1 MTSMQKVLA
10 MLCLL
15 ALAACANDK
24 PDPEAPPT
32 TTPGYEAMVDE
43 GFDIPA
49 VEARD
54 IPYDYPATDVTY
66 SGDEKPGTI
75 VVDTFARRLYHVK
88 DGGMATRYTIAVG
101 REGLSFR
108 GSGVIG
114 RKEKWPSWQPTANM
128 IKTRPDLY
136 AKYAAGLPG
145 GMDNPLGARALYLY
159 RGGRDSMFRIHG
171 TIQNEAIGRAT
182 SAGCIRL
189 YNQDVIRLF
198 EEVDH
203 GTTVKVR
210 SQDES
215 LELEGPFIEDAW
227 GRVVPDTADNRV
239 TKEHE
244 IVSKAEQHVREAEAD
259 LKAAEVAAKEAAKL
273 DKKRLRDCKSKGL
286 DAASCPA
293 LPEPVLAEGEEA
305 PEKPLSVE
313 EAQAALDKANL
324 DLEAARAE
332 SARLSACT
340 AQGVS
345 HEDCPPAPAL
355 VASAG

>member
-1 MTSMQKVLA
+1 MTPMPR
-10 MLCLL
+10 LL
-15 ALAACANDK
+15 AAALLLTLAACASK
-24 PDPEAPPT
+24 KTEVEAPPANI
-32 TTPGYEAMVDE
+32 PGYEAVTDE

-54 IPYDYPATDVTY
+54 IPYDYAATDVAY
-66 SGDEKPGTI
+66 AGSEKPGSI
-75 VVDTFARRLYHVK
+75 VVDTFARRLYHIK
-88 DGGMATRYTIAVG
+88 EGGMATRYTIAVG

-128 IKTRPDLY
+128 LRTRPDLY
-136 AKYAAGLPG
+136 AEFAGGLPG
-145 GMDNPLGARALYLY
+145 GMENPLGARALYLH

-171 TIQNEAIGRAT
+171 SIQNEAIGRAT

-227 GRVVPDTADNRV
+227 GRVVPDTEGNRA
-239 TKEHE
+239 TKEQE
-244 IVSKAEQHVREAEAD
+244 IVAKAEQAVREAEAD
-259 LKAAEVAAKEAAKL
+259 LTAAEVAAKAAAKA
-273 DKKRLRDCKSKGL
+273 DKKRLRDCKRQGL
-286 DAASCPA
+286 DEAACPA
-293 LPEPVLAEGEEA
+293 LPAPILAEGEEA
-305 PEKPLSVE
+305 PAPTLSVE
-313 EAQAALDKANL
+313 EAQTALDKANL
-324 DLEAARAE
+324 DLAAARSE
-332 SARLSACT
+332 SARLAACT
-340 AQGVS
+340 ASGVA
-345 HEDCPPAPAL
+345 HEDCPALPATAIQ
-355 VASAG
+355 G